1 MEASNNPAPPAPL
14 FSRLLHSFSLKLFC
28 LALVLLTIPLV
39 VYLQFVRAERQQ
51 YSLLRNAAGQTGRV
65 IASMLR
71 THLEQFSN
79 QSPDDLRAAV
89 KAAAI
94 GKTNIKVLMRP
105 AGVAAD
111 DFTYIA
117 SYPPQ
122 SGNYLRTELAR
133 LSRLGLLQRLE
144 PTCDKASNSE
154 IRFINAAGDTETLT
168 SMTPVHIGPT
178 CWIVITSQSTSALAP
193 IRLNLSFWRS
203 MPMQI
208 ATVVYLL
215 GMALVIW
222 LFAHMWRNVARFRN
236 AARRIRFRRAGVTS
250 FRELNSIPELSRV
263 AEDFDSLVEA
273 LINSQS
279 LIKRAA
285 EETTHALKA
294 PLAVIAQAIEPLK
307 RNLRQDDPAANRS
320 VQLIERSVAKLDNL
334 VSAARDLE
342 HAAADVIYP
351 IRQPIDLSSF
361 LSQMLE
367 DYDIALEAQGK
378 SLTARISE
386 NVTVYA
392 SEDLIEPVVENLL
405 ENAASFTPQGGAIE
419 VSLYQQAEYA
429 CVAVSDRGPGVP
441 PEKLDQ
447 IFERYVSFRTAIPNF
462 DNSVGAQDHQG
473 LGLWVV
479 KRNIEGLGGSVL
491 AHNRQGGGFE
501 VTVRLQAR
509 F

>member
-1 MEASNNPAPPAPL
+1 
-14 FSRLLHSFSLKLFC
+14 
-28 LALVLLTIPLV
+28 
-39 VYLQFVRAERQQ
+39 
-51 YSLLRNAAGQTGRV
+51 
-65 IASMLR
+65 
-71 THLEQFSN
+71 
-79 QSPDDLRAAV
+79 
-89 KAAAI
+89 
-94 GKTNIKVLMRP
+94 
-105 AGVAAD
+105 
-111 DFTYIA
+111 
-117 SYPPQ
+117 
-122 SGNYLRTELAR
+122 
-133 LSRLGLLQRLE
+133 
-144 PTCDKASNSE
+144 
-154 IRFINAAGDTETLT
+154 
-168 SMTPVHIGPT
+168 
-178 CWIVITSQSTSALAP
+178 
-193 IRLNLSFWRS
+193 
-203 MPMQI
+203 MQI

-285 EETTHALKA
+285 EETTHAL
-294 PLAVIAQAIEPLK
+294 IEPLK